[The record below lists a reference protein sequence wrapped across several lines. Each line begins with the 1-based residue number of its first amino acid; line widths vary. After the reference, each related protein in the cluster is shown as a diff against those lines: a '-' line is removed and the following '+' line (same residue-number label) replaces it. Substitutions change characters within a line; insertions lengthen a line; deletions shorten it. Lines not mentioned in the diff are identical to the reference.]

1 MRRLLPSSLL
11 GQMLLLIGAAL
22 LVAQAVNLAFIL
34 NEQQKL
40 SLARS
45 EGPAIGRFTQAA
57 AVVASTR
64 PEGRPL
70 LLGAHRVG
78 PDADYRLVARSRIDH
93 HGLPRNPAIEERLS
107 AALGEAGV
115 PVRAVRAASRS
126 EPAPRGHHPPGHRR
140 HHRVVLLAA
149 QLDDGLWLD
158 ARLHAPGPDPWL
170 IHRLLLATAALF
182 LLVFGAAWWIARRL
196 ARPLRDLTRAAEAF
210 EGRQPAE
217 PVVARGPSDVRRAV
231 EAFNAMNRRTLALLD
246 EKDRMLGAIGHDL
259 RTPLASLRIR
269 AENMGPE
276 EERERLAATIEEM
289 AATLEDILTLART
302 GRAREPVRPVDLSAL
317 ADALIEE
324 YRDLGAAAAFL
335 PSERAVLAVQPNLLR
350 RALRNLIDNAVT
362 HGGGASVAVEERT
375 DEIEIRVEDEG
386 PGIPAERLA
395 EVLEPFRRLDSSR
408 NRESGGAGLGLAIA
422 AAVAQAHGGRLA
434 LANRP
439 AGGLRAALILPRPG
453 SVPGTD
459 PQAVVSTRLR
469 PGGSDRAGGAP
480 G

>member
-1 MRRLLPSSLL
+1 VRRLLPSSLL

-40 SLARS
+40 SLARD

-57 AVVASTR
+57 AVVAAT
-64 PEGRPL
+64 PPGGRPL
-70 LLGAHRVG
+70 LLGAHRAG
-78 PDADYRLVARSRIDH
+78 PGADYRLAPQSAIDSQ
-93 HGLPRNPAIEERLS
+93 GLERKPEIEERLAS
-107 AALGEAGV
+107 ALAEARV
-115 PVRAVRAASRS
+115 PVRAVRGASQTDAGARS
-126 EPAPRGHHPPGHRR
+126 LGHHPPGHRR
-140 HHRVVLLAA
+140 RHRIVLLAA

-170 IHRLLLATAALF
+170 IHRLLLATAMLF

-196 ARPLRDLTRAAEAF
+196 ARPLRDLTRAAEGF
-210 EGRQPAE
+210 EGRGPAD
-217 PVVARGPSDVRRAV
+217 PVTPRGPSDLRRAV

-276 EERERLAATIEEM
+276 EERERLAATVDEM

-302 GRAREPVRPVDLSAL
+302 GRAREPVRRVDLAAL
-317 ADALIEE
+317 ADAVVEE
-324 YRDLGAAAAFL
+324 YRELGRPAEFL
-335 PSERAVLAVQPNLLR
+335 ASARAVLAVQPDLLR
-350 RALRNLIDNAVT
+350 RALRNLVDNAIEY
-362 HGGGASVAVEERT
+362 GGGASVAVEERPG
-375 DEIEIRVEDEG
+375 EIELRVEDGG
-386 PGIPAERLA
+386 PGIPEDRLA
-395 EVLEPFRRLDSSR
+395 EVLEPFRRLESSR

-422 AAVAQAHGGRLA
+422 QAVAQAHGGLLE

-439 AGGLRAALILPRPG
+439 EGGLRASLILPK
-453 SVPGTD
+453 
-459 PQAVVSTRLR
+459 
-469 PGGSDRAGGAP
+469 
-480 G
+480 